1 MANYQT
7 KGRLVIWTSFLIALI
22 FQVAPWPG
30 TLEVLRPAWV
40 LLVVFYWV
48 LALPHR
54 VNVGTAMVIGLLWDL
69 LLGSTLGVRGMMIA
83 IVVYIVALNFQV
95 LRNMALWQQ
104 GVLLG
109 LLTMVAKLLEFFG
122 EYLISDVVFNP
133 HYLWSGIINAILW
146 PWMFLLMRRIRRHWL
161 IR

>member
-22 FQVAPWPG
+22 FQAAPWPG

-109 LLTMVAKLLEFFG
+109 LLTMIAKLLEFFG

-146 PWMFLLMRRIRRHWL
+146 PWMFLLMRRIRRHWS